1 MSFDDAPVIAVGP
14 KPDPDFDAAITA
26 GGGEP
31 GPLARASGLVWT
43 DSRAPLPTL
52 PPSVRWVQLP
62 FAGVEGFLDGGVI
75 AGNPKVVFTSAAGAY
90 SGTVAEQAIALLLA
104 GVRGLWRRETS
115 WDAAGAGTRTG
126 RLGGTTVAIVGA
138 GGIGRDII
146 PALRGLGVKIVAVNR
161 SGADVSD
168 AVVVTADRLD
178 EVWPAVDHVIL
189 AAPSTAE
196 TRALV
201 NAKVLA
207 QLKPHSWIINV
218 ARGSL
223 IDTDALVAALKKGT
237 IGGVG
242 LDVTDPEP
250 LPDGHPLWSIP
261 NAIITP
267 HVANPPHHLRPAL
280 LARVEVNV
288 RRVANGMEPL
298 AVIDADRGY

>member
-1 MSFDDAPVIAVGP
+1 MSFDDPIVIAVGP
-14 KPDPDFDAAITA
+14 QPDPDFDAAITA

-31 GPLARASGLVWT
+31 GPLAGAAGLVWT
-43 DSRAPLPTL
+43 DSRAPLPQL

-62 FAGVEGFLDGGVI
+62 FAGVEGFLDSGAI
-75 AGNPKVVFTSAAGAY
+75 ARNPKVVFTSAAGAY

-104 GVRGLWRRETS
+104 GVRGLWHREGE
-115 WDAAGAGTRTG
+115 WDAAGAAARTG
-126 RLGGTTVAIVGA
+126 RLGGSTVAIIGA
-138 GGIGRDII
+138 GGIGRDLI
-146 PALRGLGVKIVAVNR
+146 PALRGLGVKVIAVNR
-161 SGADVSD
+161 SGAEVSD

-207 QLKPHSWIINV
+207 QLQPHSWIVNV

-223 IDTDALVAALKKGT
+223 IDTDALVEALRAGT
-237 IGGVG
+237 IGGAA

-250 LPDGHPLWSIP
+250 LPGDHPLWSIP

-267 HVANPPHHLRPAL
+267 HVANPPQHLRPAL

-288 RRVANGMEPL
+288 RRFANGLEPL
-298 AVIDADRGY
+298 AVVDTDRGY